1 MHYIII
7 SDKDAKVM
15 NKPTIFKSNKPKLP
29 CIFSKLVLGILAKV
43 ASHKKN
49 IMLFCTYFVQYHYH
63 VSEIETL

>member
-1 MHYIII
+1 MYYIFIG
-7 SDKDAKVM
+7 DKVDKIK
-15 NKPTIFKSNKPKLP
+15 NKPIIFKSNKPKLP
-29 CIFSKLVLGILAKV
+29 CIFSKLVPGILAKV